1 MRWFF
6 NKYLILVLFWCS
18 TVLVSLAWNLHDH
31 ERNTRNILIDRG
43 RSLFGMVLM
52 HRQWNAEHGG
62 VYVPLSETSQPN
74 PYLIDPLREITCTGG
89 LELTKINPAYM
100 TRQLSMLSQEE
111 SSVHFHIT
119 SLSPVRPGNMADNW
133 ETGALRSFKEG
144 IREKFELLE
153 GGLQSGHY
161 RYMAPLYTDK
171 SCLKCHAE
179 QGYVEGDVRGGIS
192 VAFDAEE
199 ISAASRNHM
208 THMTFVHMGALM
220 MGFLFISLFAGY
232 SRKADRKLQDERNR
246 FQELVELTDAIHWEV
261 DIATLR
267 FTYISPQ
274 VEDLLGYPAEDWK
287 DFDYWV
293 SRLHPEDREW
303 APPYC
308 MEHTARSEDHI
319 FTYRSIAADGRVV
332 WIRDIVS
339 VVTDDEGRPVTLRGL
354 LLDDTEL
361 KSAEEKLKLSIR
373 EKEVLM
379 REIHH
384 RVKNNMAVITS
395 LQSLQA
401 NRLEDGP
408 AKEALTESMNRIR
421 SMALVHER
429 IYESEDLASLDVS
442 DYLESLTDYMAG
454 YFGFPRANIN
464 IDVEAVEDCQDLDV
478 LIPMGLIINELVTNS
493 LKHAFDDKSK
503 GMLVISLK
511 CDEAG
516 EMELIVSDNGRGMPD
531 DMDPESTDSLGL
543 LLVRSLV
550 KQLDGN
556 SEIRREGGTAF
567 HIRFHGKKKA

>member
-1 MRWFF
+1 
-6 NKYLILVLFWCS
+6 
-18 TVLVSLAWNLHDH
+18 
-31 ERNTRNILIDRG
+31 
-43 RSLFGMVLM
+43 
-52 HRQWNAEHGG
+52 
-62 VYVPLSETSQPN
+62 
-74 PYLIDPLREITCTGG
+74 
-89 LELTKINPAYM
+89 
-100 TRQLSMLSQEE
+100 
-111 SSVHFHIT
+111 
-119 SLSPVRPGNMADNW
+119 
-133 ETGALRSFKEG
+133 
-144 IREKFELLE
+144 
-153 GGLQSGHY
+153 
-161 RYMAPLYTDK
+161 
-171 SCLKCHAE
+171 
-179 QGYVEGDVRGGIS
+179 
-192 VAFDAEE
+192 
-199 ISAASRNHM
+199 
-208 THMTFVHMGALM
+208 
-220 MGFLFISLFAGY
+220 
-232 SRKADRKLQDERNR
+232 
-246 FQELVELTDAIHWEV
+246 
-261 DIATLR
+261 
-267 FTYISPQ
+267 
-274 VEDLLGYPAEDWK
+274 
-287 DFDYWV
+287 
-293 SRLHPEDREW
+293 
-303 APPYC
+303 
-308 MEHTARSEDHI
+308 
-319 FTYRSIAADGRVV
+319 VV
-332 WIRDIVS
+332 WIRDIVN
-339 VVTDDEGRPVTLRGL
+339 VVKDDEGRPVKLRGL
-354 LLDDTEL
+354 FIDDTEL
-361 KSAEEKLKLSIR
+361 KAAEEKLMNSLND
-373 EKEVLM
+373 KEVLLK
-379 REIHH
+379 ELHH
-384 RVKNNMAVITS
+384 RVKNNMAIMTS